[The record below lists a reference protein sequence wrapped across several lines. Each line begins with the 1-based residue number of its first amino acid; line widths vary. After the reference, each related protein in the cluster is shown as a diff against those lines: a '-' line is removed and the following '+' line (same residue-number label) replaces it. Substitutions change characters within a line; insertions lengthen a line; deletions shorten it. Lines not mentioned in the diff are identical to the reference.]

1 MTFLVSPILTTKALL
16 ISESFDCNDAFGHGT
31 FQKRL
36 LLLCALGAF
45 LANSH
50 ALAFSLISRSVDYRC
65 KQPSPQSNM
74 SAVASEEA
82 EQLGQCLVYEGLAED
97 NVSRTVPCRE
107 WEYDEERARTTV
119 VSAWNL
125 VCQRKLLISVM
136 SVVQNTGAA
145 VFALVAGY
153 VADSIGRAPVLVAA
167 ALMLLVS
174 ASASCLSGD
183 YATHAALKFFS
194 AGSSTL
200 TLIFS
205 AISLFEVT
213 THDNRPLHVAVSG
226 TLGLLASDVWYF
238 FMLQWSLRWDLE
250 LAAFILP
257 ALFLLP
263 AYLTVYESPRWL
275 IATGQYHRAEGV
287 VLAAANTNHFP
298 LPSAACLLNR
308 VKADMNSTA
317 DRRATI
323 VEALLSDISIR
334 KRALIMCGS
343 FFSNAFALY
352 VVVYTKEQRSMP
364 WQPYTSFFFN
374 FAGYVIMHLLIRK
387 ATMLTV
393 IVSLFATLC
402 VIQCLF
408 ILNATAGE
416 SAVVTEA
423 LTEVHVAF
431 YYTGGI
437 VCFVYV
443 LELFPTALRATVI
456 GWAYACG
463 RLGAIFAVLS
473 LVLKNIGREN
483 VALIAAEFLLFVSL
497 LTLRSLPPATTVEC
511 TKMPSKRCSPESKQN
526 IARMK
531 NTLAVVLPVR
541 EDGGSK
547 KSKISSESSKSSS
560 SVRGGRTRRAKAKQ
574 TDVP

>member
-1 MTFLVSPILTTKALL
+1 
-16 ISESFDCNDAFGHGT
+16 
-31 FQKRL
+31 
-36 LLLCALGAF
+36 
-45 LANSH
+45 
-50 ALAFSLISRSVDYRC
+50 
-65 KQPSPQSNM
+65 M
-74 SAVASEEA
+74 SAVEEA
-82 EQLGQCLVYEGLAED
+82 DRCLVYEAEG
-97 NVSRTVPCRE
+97 NVSRAVPCRE
-107 WEYDEERARTTV
+107 WEYDVERARTTV

-125 VCQRKLLISVM
+125 VCQRKLLIAVM
-136 SVVQNTGAA
+136 SVVQNSGAA

-167 ALMLLVS
+167 ALVLLVS

-183 YATHAALKFFS
+183 YVTHAALKFFS

-213 THDNRPLHVAVSG
+213 THNNRPLHVAVSG

-250 LAAFILP
+250 LATFILP
-257 ALFLLP
+257 ALLLLP
-263 AYLTVYESPRWL
+263 AYLSVYESPRWL
-275 IATGQYHRAEGV
+275 VAAGQCQRAEGV

-298 LPSAACLLNR
+298 LPSSACLLDK
-308 VKADMNSTA
+308 VKADMNRSA
-317 DRRATI
+317 DRRETI
-323 VEALLSDISIR
+323 VDALLSGISIR
-334 KRALIMCGS
+334 QRALIMFGS

-352 VVVYTKEQRSMP
+352 VVVYTNERRSMP

-374 FAGYVIMHLLIRK
+374 FTGYVIMHLLIRK
-387 ATMLTV
+387 VTMLTV
-393 IVSLFATLC
+393 IVSLFAALC
-402 VIQCLF
+402 VVQCLF
-408 ILNATAGE
+408 ILNVTAGE

-443 LELFPTALRATVI
+443 LELFPTALRATAI

-463 RLGAIFAVLS
+463 RFGAVSAMLS
-473 LVLKNIGREN
+473 LLLKNIGREN
-483 VALIAAEFLLFVSL
+483 VAFIAAEFILFVSL

-511 TKMPSKRCSPESKQN
+511 TKMASKRSSLASKQN
-526 IARMK
+526 IERMK
-531 NTLAVVLPVR
+531 NTLATVQA
-541 EDGGSK
+541 DGGSK
-547 KSKISSESSKSSS
+547 KSKIGSEGSKTPS
-560 SVRGGRTRRAKAKQ
+560 SVRGGRSRRAKAKQ
-574 TDVP
+574 